1 MGDRSLGRNGHHQTL
16 APLGTPPPE
25 NIDAIFSA
33 HPHPKTVSSFA
44 PDFTRLIRAFHG
56 IWSLLP
62 GFSQRALLSTVRPA
76 SQAKKKLRDSQSLV
90 MVEFSLAI
98 YLEYLLV

>member
-1 MGDRSLGRNGHHQTL
+1 
-16 APLGTPPPE
+16 
-25 NIDAIFSA
+25 
-33 HPHPKTVSSFA
+33 
-44 PDFTRLIRAFHG
+44 
-56 IWSLLP
+56 
-62 GFSQRALLSTVRPA
+62 LLSTVRLA